1 MSVEEKLKNLIIE
14 RFDSVKRFSN
24 EIGIKYTTLDTMLK
38 KNIGNAGVSNVIKIC
53 RALNIDI
60 DALAEGRIEPKRKI
74 KTDLTFAED
83 SFLSKYRSLSTYD
96 RETLLYLTNRIL
108 NRIPET
114 QIIKEEPLRYITRPA
129 YMISPSAGTG
139 QWLPDD
145 LPMVDIPVPDTP
157 ETEKADFILKVF
169 GKSMEPKYKDGDLVL
184 VKKADAVDIGK
195 VGIFV
200 VNGEALIKECRD
212 GILHSINQNYGD
224 IILEDNDTVHC
235 LGEVIGTLNKKG
247 IILNKTQ

>member
-1 MSVEEKLKNLIIE
+1 MNQFLREC
-14 RFDSVKRFSN
+14 
-24 EIGIKYTTLDTMLK
+24 LK
-38 KNIGNAGVSNVIKIC
+38 KGRKTCGMTQSEVAEAIGAKRSTIAGYE
-53 RALNIDI
+53 RGTADPDI
-60 DALAEGRIEPKRKI
+60 DTYMKLCRLYGLNYVSIFNKAYNMIGDQN
-74 KTDLTFAED
+74 T
-83 SFLSKYRSLSTYD
+83 SLSTEED
-96 RETLLYLTNRIL
+96 RLLEKFRIL
-108 NRIPET
+108 TYKDKSLVISLIDRFIDPPEMK
-114 QIIKEEPLRYITRPA
+114 IEEEPIHYITKPA

-212 GILHSINQNYGD
+212 GILHSINPEYGD
-224 IILEDNDTVHC
+224 IILKNDDVVHC